1 MSDLIFVSTM
11 LYSASRKL
19 GRVAANN
26 ELMRQVQG
34 LAQAGAAALN
44 DLDDANWWGYPAAVT
59 IARCALLGEVQVHV
73 NAGATVIGK
82 GRSIAAC
89 DFLAEQRA
97 RVWVSVDDDV
107 VVSCD
112 ALACM
117 VEQCL
122 REPSIVVAPCV
133 LRDTTSINI
142 VDPGPVLLEPS
153 KGCVLQRI
161 GSGGFG
167 CVAFSRS
174 VIDRAYYEAG
184 PENDWTD
191 DEGIKRRAVFRD
203 RVMDG
208 KWFTE
213 DLEFFEALRG
223 YEQDEPPKRKTGV
236 YAVRRGR
243 TTHNGQPLDLAT
255 LEAVKVERSPL
266 VV

>member
-19 GRVAANN
+19 GRVAANH

-44 DLDDANWWGYPAAVT
+44 DLDDPNWWGYPAAVT
-59 IARCALLGEVQVHV
+59 IARCALLGEVKVHV

-89 DFLAEQRA
+89 DFLEDKRA
-97 RVWVSVDDDV
+97 QVWVSVDDDV

-112 ALACM
+112 ALAAM
-117 VEQCL
+117 VDQCL

-133 LRDTTSINI
+133 LRDTTAVNI
-142 VDPGPVLLEPS
+142 VDPGPVLLEQ
-153 KGCVLQRI
+153 KAGCVLQRI
-161 GSGGFG
+161 GAGGFG

-174 VIDRAYYEAG
+174 VIEAVHAVSE
-184 PENDWTD
+184 PWTD
-191 DEGIKRRAVFRD
+191 DEGIERRAVFRD
-203 RVMDG
+203 EVVNSR
-208 KWFTE
+208 WWTE
-213 DLEFFEALRG
+213 DVAFFPRAHAAMLHPSM
-223 YEQDEPPKRKTGV
+223 QPLGV

>member
-34 LAQAGAAALN
+34 LAQAGASALN
-44 DLDDANWWGYPAAVT
+44 DLDDPNWWGLPAAAT
-59 IARCALLGEVQVHV
+59 IARCALLGELKVHV

-82 GRSIAAC
+82 GRSIAAS
-89 DFLAEQRA
+89 DFLAEPRA

-107 VVSCD
+107 AVSCD
-112 ALACM
+112 ALAAM

-122 REPSIVVAPCV
+122 REPSIVVAPCF
-133 LRDTTSINI
+133 LRDTQAVNI
-142 VDPGPVLLEPS
+142 VDPAPLLEEPAP
-153 KGCVLQRI
+153 GCVLQRI
-161 GSGGFG
+161 ASGGFG
-167 CVAFSRS
+167 CVAFSREVVQVVS
-174 VIDRAYYEAG
+174 DWDSE
-184 PENDWTD
+184 PWTD
-191 DEGIKRRAVFRD
+191 DEGIERRAVFRD
-203 RVMDG
+203 TVLDG
-208 KWFTE
+208 QWRTE
-213 DLEFFEALRG
+213 DLDFFRRAKPAMKAHNRPL
-223 YEQDEPPKRKTGV
+223 GV

-243 TTHNGQPLDLAT
+243 TTHGGQALDLAT